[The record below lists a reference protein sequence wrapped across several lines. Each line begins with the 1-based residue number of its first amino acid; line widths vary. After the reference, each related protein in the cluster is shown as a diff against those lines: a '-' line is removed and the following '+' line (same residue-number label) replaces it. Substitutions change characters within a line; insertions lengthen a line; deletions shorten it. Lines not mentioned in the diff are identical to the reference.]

1 MRFSEIFRYEL
12 GYRLRSASTWL
23 YGGFL
28 FLLAFYVVH
37 VDNGGSHTIT
47 GNAPFRVAEITAL
60 FCGLFGTLVTAALF
74 ADAALRDR
82 ASRMDP
88 LLFTTRLHPT
98 EYLGGRFLAALLV
111 NAVLLLATPLGLFIG
126 SLMPYLQRE
135 GFGPNHLS
143 TYVQPVLLFSLPNLV
158 LVGALLFTIAV
169 ISRHAI
175 AAYLAAIA
183 IFVGYLV
190 AAGLWGGIRNP
201 LLSVLADPLGINAL
215 KAMTKY
221 WTTVERNVRTIGF
234 PTMLLV
240 NRVLWLG
247 IAGGVLGLLLRTFRF
262 TERFGRR
269 RVDAE
274 PDEVPPLLRVA
285 RSSADGGATPKVV
298 GMFGRRTRILQ
309 TFAVMRDA
317 LTDIISGWP
326 FRVAV
331 VAAIALVPLLGWNV
345 GVHYIDTVTW
355 PVTHLVASVVI
366 ADGAVFVPWVIIA
379 LFAGELVWKDRDSG
393 AAEIA
398 DAVPVRTSTV
408 LLGRFL
414 ALVGIIVIFQFALML
429 GGMLLQALNGYYVFE
444 PLLYAR
450 ILFGFKLGD
459 FILLGALAMTIHVL
473 VNQKY
478 IGHLLMIMV
487 IVLTQGALYHP
498 LFVYNS
504 TPAWTY
510 SEMNGFGP
518 FVAPFIAFKL
528 YWTAWAL
535 LFGVIALLFWARG
548 SELGLRRRLVAAR
561 ARLTAPVLRLA
572 GAAIVLAVAFGGFIF
587 YNTNILNEY
596 LAWDR
601 SGAPQAEY
609 ERRYSRYRDLPQPV
623 VTAADL
629 RIELYPEQTAV
640 DMSGTYRLVNRT
652 AAPIRTVHV
661 ETPRERGGYSVRAMS
676 FDRAAKPQ
684 LTDAAYGYRIFE
696 LAQPLAPGE
705 SLQFGFDV
713 SFRPRGFAAGRQQ
726 TKVVRNGSY
735 FDRMLLPFIGYE
747 PFEITDAKERSR
759 YGLPPKKA
767 MAAPGDPDARRNQ
780 NAVRDSDRIPVETVV
795 GTSSDQTAIVPGV
808 LRRSWT
814 ANGRRYFHYGTR
826 EPETFATA
834 VFSAKYAVAE
844 GKWNGSSTGRSV
856 ALQVFHHPPHRANVD
871 RMIGAMKSALDYYT
885 TVFGPYPY
893 RELRIIEVPPYR
905 INGRAFP
912 SAMALAEQN
921 FITRNDKGQVDL
933 TFFGTAHET
942 AHQWWG
948 GQVRPA
954 YAKGRSFVSESL
966 ANYSAMMVT
975 EKVLG
980 PAEARRVYD
989 FQMERYLTNRAEI
1002 GRDVPLLQVDEAPY
1016 VSYGKGAVALYTL
1029 REQIGADAV
1038 NLALRRFLE
1047 KYRRSGPPY
1056 PTSLDLYAELRAV
1069 TPPPLYPLLTDL
1081 FETITLWD
1089 LKTRSATSRRL
1100 PDGRYE
1106 VTLDVLAQK
1115 LRADEVGREK
1125 PTPMNDVIEI
1135 GVFAAGNDAPI
1146 YLARHRLKSGRQTL
1160 KIVVSQQPNRAGI
1173 DPERKLIERV
1183 REDNL
1188 VKVTE

>member
-23 YGGFL
+23 YGAFL

-88 LLFTTRLHPT
+88 LLFTTRLRPT

-143 TYVQPVLLFSLPNLV
+143 TYVQPVLLFSLPNVV

-175 AAYLAAIA
+175 AAYLGAIA
-183 IFVGYLV
+183 IFAGYLV
-190 AAGLWGGIRNP
+190 AAGVWGGIRNP

-215 KAMTKY
+215 KAMTRY
-221 WTTVERNVRTIGF
+221 WTAVERNVRTIGF

-240 NRVLWLG
+240 NRVLWLA
-247 IAGGVLGLLLRTFRF
+247 IAGGVLGWLLRTFRF

-269 RVDAE
+269 GVDAA
-274 PDEVPPLLRVA
+274 PGDVPPVPRVA
-285 RSSADGGATPKVV
+285 RGSAGGGAPPKIAGV
-298 GMFGRRTRILQ
+298 FGRRTRILQ
-309 TFAVMRDA
+309 MFVVMRDA
-317 LTDIISGWP
+317 LSEVISGSP
-326 FRVAV
+326 FRVAF
-331 VAAIALVPLLGWNV
+331 VAAIALVPLLGWNA
-345 GVHYIDTVTW
+345 GVQYIDTVTW

-366 ADGAVFVPWVIIA
+366 AGGVVFVPWVIIV

-398 DAVPVRTSTV
+398 DAVPVRTATL

-414 ALVGIIVIFQFALML
+414 ALIGIIVIFQFALML
-429 GGMLLQALNGYYVFE
+429 GGMLLQALHGYYVFE
-444 PLLYAR
+444 PLLYAK
-450 ILFGFKLGD
+450 ILFGFKLAD

-478 IGHLLMIMV
+478 IGHLLMIVV
-487 IVLTQGALYHP
+487 IVVTQGALYHP
-498 LFVYNS
+498 LLVYNS
-504 TPAWTY
+504 APAWTY

-528 YWTAWAL
+528 YWAAWAL

-548 SELGLRRRLVAAR
+548 SELGLRKRFVAAR
-561 ARLTAPVLRLA
+561 ARLTAPVLRLT
-572 GAAIVLAVAFGGFIF
+572 GVAIVLAFALGGFIF

-596 LAWDR
+596 LSWDR
-601 SGAPQAEY
+601 TGAPQAEY
-609 ERRYSRYRDLPQPV
+609 ERRYGRYRDLPQPAM
-623 VTAADL
+623 TAADL

-640 DMSGTYRLVNRT
+640 DMRGTYRLINRT
-652 AAPIRTVHV
+652 AAAIRTVHI
-661 ETPRERGGYSVRAMS
+661 ETPRERGGYAVRSMS
-676 FDRAAKPQ
+676 FDRAARPQ
-684 LTDAAYGYRIFE
+684 LTDASYGYRIFE

-705 SLQFGFDV
+705 ALKFRFDV
-713 SFRPRGFAAGRQQ
+713 SFRPRGFAERRQQ

-735 FDRMLLPFIGYE
+735 FDRMLLPFIGYQ
-747 PFEITDAKERSR
+747 PFEITDAKQRDR

-767 MAAPGDPDARRNQ
+767 MAAPGDADARSRQ
-780 NAVRDSDRIPVETVV
+780 NVVRDLDRIPVETVV
-795 GTSSDQTAIVPGV
+795 GTSFDQTAIVPGV

-814 ANGRRYFHYGTR
+814 ENGRRYFHYGTR

-844 GKWNGSSTGRSV
+844 GRWNHV
-856 ALQVFHHPPHRANVD
+856 ALQVFHHPPHHANVD
-871 RMIGAMKSALDYYT
+871 RMIAAMKSGLDYYT

-893 RELRIIEVPPYR
+893 RELRIIEVPPYG

-921 FITRNDKGQVDL
+921 FLTRNDKGQVDL

-954 YAKGRSFVSESL
+954 YAKGRSFISESL

-975 EKVLG
+975 ERVLG

-1002 GRDVPLLQVDEAPY
+1002 GRDVPLLQVDDAPY

-1029 REQIGADAV
+1029 REQIGAGAV

-1047 KYRRSGPPY
+1047 KYRRKGPPY

-1089 LKTRSATSRRL
+1089 LKTSSATSRRL

-1106 VTLDVLAQK
+1106 VTLDVRAQK
-1115 LRADEVGREK
+1115 LRADEVGRET
-1125 PTPMNDVIEI
+1125 PAPMNDVIEV
-1135 GVFAAGNDAPI
+1135 GVFATGKDAPI
-1146 YLARHRLKSGRQTL
+1146 YLGRHRLKSGRQTL
-1160 KIVVSQQPNRAGI
+1160 KIVVSQQPSRAGV
-1173 DPERKLIERV
+1173 DPEGKLIERV
-1183 REDNL
+1183 REDNV

>member
-23 YGGFL
+23 YGAFL

-60 FCGLFGTLVTAALF
+60 FCGLFGMLVTAALF

-88 LLFTTRLHPT
+88 LLFTTRLRPA

-111 NAVLLLATPLGLFIG
+111 NAGLLLATPLGLFIG

-135 GFGPNHLS
+135 GLGPNHLS

-169 ISRHAI
+169 ISRRAI
-175 AAYLAAIA
+175 AAYLGAIA
-183 IFVGYLV
+183 FFAGYLV

-221 WTTVERNVRTIGF
+221 WTAVERNVRTIGF
-234 PTMLLV
+234 PAMLLV
-240 NRVLWLG
+240 NRVLWLV
-247 IAGGVLGLLLRTFRF
+247 IAGGVLAVLLRTFRF
-262 TERFGRR
+262 TEKFGRG
-269 RVDAE
+269 RVDFNDA
-274 PDEVPPLLRVA
+274 PDSTGPERPRT
-285 RSSADGGATPKVV
+285 SAAPKVTGV
-298 GMFGRRTRILQ
+298 FGRPTRMLQ
-309 TFAVMRDA
+309 TFAVMRGA

-326 FRVAV
+326 FQVAF

-345 GVHYIDTVTW
+345 GVHYVDTVTW

-366 ADGAVFVPWVIIA
+366 DGAVFVPWVIIA

-398 DAVPVRTSTV
+398 DAVPVHTATV

-414 ALVGIIVIFQFALML
+414 ALAGIIVIFQFALML
-429 GGMLLQALNGYYVFE
+429 GGMLLQALQGYYVFE
-444 PLLYAR
+444 PLLYAK
-450 ILFGFKLGD
+450 ILFGFKLAD

-487 IVLTQGALYHP
+487 IVLMQGALYHP

-504 TPAWTY
+504 APAWTY

-528 YWTAWAL
+528 YWASWAL
-535 LFGVIALLFWARG
+535 LLGVIALLFWARG
-548 SELGLRRRLVAAR
+548 SELGLRKRLVAAR

-572 GAAIVLAVAFGGFIF
+572 GVAISFAVAFGGFIF

-596 LAWDR
+596 LSWDR

-640 DMSGTYRLVNRT
+640 DMSGTYRLINRT

-705 SLQFGFDV
+705 ALQFRFDV
-713 SFRPRGFAAGRQQ
+713 SLHPRGFAAGRQQ

-735 FDRMLLPFIGYE
+735 FDRMLLPFIGYQ
-747 PFEITDAKERSR
+747 PFEITDAKERQR
-759 YGLPPKKA
+759 YGLPPKNA
-767 MAAPGDPDARRNQ
+767 MPAPGDADARRYQ
-780 NAVRDSDRIPVETVV
+780 NVVRDLDRIPVETIV
-795 GTSSDQTAIVPGV
+795 GTSSDQTAVVPGV

-814 ANGRRYFHYGTR
+814 EKGRQYFHYGTR

-844 GKWNGSSTGRSV
+844 GKWNGSSAGPSV
-856 ALQVFHHPPHRANVD
+856 ALQIFHHPPHRANVA

-893 RELRIIEVPPYR
+893 RELRIIEVPPYS

-989 FQMERYLTNRAEI
+989 YQMERYLTNRAEI
-1002 GRDVPLLQVDEAPY
+1002 GRDVPLLQVDDAPY

-1106 VTLDVLAQK
+1106 VTLDFSAQK
-1115 LRADEVGREK
+1115 LRADEVGRET
-1125 PTPMNDVIEI
+1125 PTPMNDVIEV
-1135 GVFAAGNDAPI
+1135 GVFAAANDAPI
-1146 YLARHRLKSGRQTL
+1146 YLARHRVKSGKQTL
-1160 KIVVSQQPNRAGI
+1160 KIVVSQQPGRAGI

-1183 REDNL
+1183 REDNV

>member
-23 YGGFL
+23 YGGFV

-60 FCGLFGTLVTAALF
+60 FCGLFGMLVTAALF

-88 LLFTTRLHPT
+88 LLFTTRLRPA

-135 GFGPNHLS
+135 GLGPNHLS

-175 AAYLAAIA
+175 AAYLGAIA

-190 AAGLWGGIRNP
+190 AAGLWGGISNP
-201 LLSVLADPLGINAL
+201 MVSVLADPLGINAL

-221 WTTVERNVRTIGF
+221 WTAVERNVRTIGF
-234 PTMLLV
+234 PRMLLL
-240 NRVLWLG
+240 NRVLWLA
-247 IAGGVLGLLLRTFRF
+247 IAGSVMAVLLLTFRF
-262 TERFGRR
+262 TEKFGRSLA
-269 RVDAE
+269 DAAS
-274 PDEVPPLLRVA
+274 DAVPPFLGVA
-285 RSSADGGATPKVV
+285 RSSSEGAAPDVV
-298 GMFGRRTRILQ
+298 GVFGRRTRILQ

-326 FRVAV
+326 FRVAF
-331 VAAIALVPLLGWNV
+331 VAVIALVPLLGWNA

-398 DAVPVRTSTV
+398 DAVPVHTATV

-414 ALVGIIVIFQFALML
+414 ALAGIIVIFQFALML
-429 GGMLLQALNGYYVFE
+429 GGMLLQALHGYYVFE
-444 PLLYAR
+444 PLLYAK
-450 ILFGFKLGD
+450 ILFGFKLAD

-504 TPAWTY
+504 APAWTY

-528 YWTAWAL
+528 YWASWAL
-535 LFGVIALLFWARG
+535 LLGAIALLFWARG
-548 SELGLRRRLVAAR
+548 SELGLRKRLVAAR

-572 GAAIVLAVAFGGFIF
+572 GVAIVLAVAFGGFIF

-596 LAWDR
+596 LSWDR

-623 VTAADL
+623 MTAADL

-640 DMSGTYRLVNRT
+640 DMSGTYRLINRT
-652 AAPIRTVHV
+652 GAPIRTVHV
-661 ETPRERGGYSVRAMS
+661 ETPRERGGYAVRAMS
-676 FDRAAKPQ
+676 FDRAVRPQ
-684 LTDAAYGYRIFE
+684 LTDAAHGYRIFE
-696 LAQPLAPGE
+696 LTQPLAPGE
-705 SLQFGFDV
+705 ALQFRFDV
-713 SFRPRGFAAGRQQ
+713 SFHPRGFAAGRQQ
-726 TKVVRNGSY
+726 TNVVRNGSY
-735 FDRMLLPFIGYE
+735 FDRMLLPFIGYQ
-747 PFEITDAKERSR
+747 PFEITDATERKR
-759 YGLPPKKA
+759 YGLPAKKE
-767 MAAPGDPDARRNQ
+767 MAQPGDPDAGRYQ
-780 NAVRDSDRIPVETVV
+780 NRVRDLERIPVETVV
-795 GTSSDQTAIVPGV
+795 GTSLDQTAIVPGV

-814 ANGRRYFHYGTR
+814 EKGRRYFHYGTR

-844 GKWNGSSTGRSV
+844 GKWNGSSAGRSV
-856 ALQVFHHPPHRANVD
+856 ALQVFHHPPHHANVD

-893 RELRIIEVPPYR
+893 RELRIIEVPPYG

-912 SAMALAEQN
+912 SAMGLAEQN

-989 FQMERYLTNRAEI
+989 YQMERYLTNRAEI

-1029 REQIGADAV
+1029 REQIGAEAV

-1069 TPPPLYPLLTDL
+1069 TPPSLYPLLTDL

-1106 VTLDVLAQK
+1106 VTLDVRAQK
-1115 LRADEVGREK
+1115 LRADEVGRET
-1125 PTPMNDVIEI
+1125 PTPMNDVIEV
-1135 GVFAAGNDAPI
+1135 GVFAAANDAPI
-1146 YLARHRLKSGRQTL
+1146 YLARHRVKSGRQTL
-1160 KIVVSQQPNRAGI
+1160 KIVVSQQPSRAGI
-1173 DPERKLIERV
+1173 DPEGKLIERV
-1183 REDNL
+1183 REDNV